1 MFETEKILSNKMKY
15 LVYLTYC
22 IASKKYYVGV
32 HMTKDPNIWDFY
44 LGNGIYTNRPA
55 SYKKATTPL
64 KRAVCKYGINSFRR
78 IILAIFNTKEEAYNL
93 EALIVN
99 ESFIKSSNT
108 YNIKLGGSGGCPEV
122 LKKKIYMYDSNGEFV
137 KEFNTLKECMCEIAP
152 HAKNQSHISRAIKTG
167 TRVYN
172 YQFSYEKVPCM
183 KNWNFKVN
191 SENYSN
197 AQRNRTYKKVGKYDD
212 NGNLLEVF
220 NTSADMR
227 KAGYRNA
234 YLVLKGK
241 RIHCNGYKFKY
252 IEE

>member
-1 MFETEKILSNKMKY
+1 MKY

-32 HMTKDPNIWDFY
+32 HMTENPDVWDFY

-78 IILAIFNTKEEAYNL
+78 IILAVFDTKEDAYNL

-99 ESFIKSSNT
+99 ESFVKNQNT

-122 LKKKIYMYDSNGEFV
+122 LKKKIYMYDSNGNFI
-137 KEFNTLKECMCEIAP
+137 KEFNSLKECQNEIAP
-152 HAKNQSHISRAIKTG
+152 HAKNQSHISRAIKNG

-172 YQFSYEKVPCM
+172 YQFSYEKVPYM
-183 KNWNFKVN
+183 KKWKHEVN
-191 SENYSN
+191 SENYSK
-197 AQRNRTYKKVGKYDD
+197 AQQNRVYKKVGRYDD
-212 NGNLLEVF
+212 DWNLLEVF
-220 NTSADMR
+220 NTPAEMR
-227 KAGYRNA
+227 RAGYRNG
-234 YLVLKGK
+234 YSVLKGK
-241 RIHCNGYKFKY
+241 RTHCKGYRFKY
-252 IEE
+252 LEE